1 MIAAMSLAFSK
12 PVETN
17 LSSGYFIAAFIA
29 LLLLVYL
36 IYSLIKPE
44 KF

>member
-1 MIAAMSLAFSK
+1 MIADMSLVLSVSAE
-12 PVETN
+12 VN
-17 LSSGYFIAAFIA
+17 LSSGYLIGAIIAVI
-29 LLLLVYL
+29 LLGYL